1 MLTRS
6 LPSDAPDMLTREVP
20 IRASSWNAERRTFE
34 VVLSVGS
41 SVSRHDHA
49 GPYDEILDL
58 RGASAPPLLPLLN
71 SHNRF
76 DLDARLGEVSNV
88 RLVRGELVGIAR
100 LSRHAPMSQRIAAE
114 LGDGVRFGVS
124 IGYRVTAW
132 AERINPTTKRRE
144 KAATAFELLEASLVA
159 IPADQAATTRSISM
173 DSELTITPAVPA
185 APAVAVP
192 IVPVTSAAPAT
203 MTRAAIN
210 VEIRSIARTAGMDDA
225 WANGHIDNEASLD
238 AVRAAALTSMAE
250 RSGAA
255 NSIRSTGAVILHD
268 NNDPIVIRSAMADAL
283 AHRLAPAAV
292 KLEGRAV
299 EYRGTRILDMVGE
312 LAVASGE
319 RINVRNQEALL
330 QRAIGAHSTSDFPL
344 LLSDAANKAL
354 LAQYQVA
361 APTYRKWAARK
372 PFVDFKDHQFLRVGD
387 FPAFKEIN
395 ESGEVKYG
403 TISENAEKVRAK
415 EFGTGIA
422 IGRRALIN
430 DDLSAL
436 SDFSAMI
443 ATRAAV
449 DENRLAYGA
458 LVANGNLS
466 DGKALFHADHAN
478 KAAAGTALDG
488 ANVAV
493 AVAALRGQKSLDG
506 LPLNLQ
512 PAFLVV
518 GPQQE
523 VAARQLLAAIT
534 ATKASDV
541 NVWSGFAELIVDAE
555 ITDKRWYV
563 FAAPGSAPAVVYG
576 YVAGSEGPQVRTERD
591 FDTQAVKVAAGLD
604 FATGVI
610 DFRGAFSNAGA

>member
-1 MLTRS
+1 MLTRNR
-6 LPSDAPDMLTREVP
+6 PREAAGTFTRAIPVA
-20 IRASSWNAERRTFE
+20 ASTWNAETLTVE
-34 VVLSVGS
+34 VVLSVGAP
-41 SVSRHDHA
+41 VERQDRR
-49 GPYDEILDL
+49 GVFDEVLDL
-58 RGASAPPLLPLLN
+58 RGAVIPDQVPLLD

-76 DLDARLGEVSNV
+76 QLEGRLGEVTNIRIESGK
-88 RLVRGELVGIAR
+88 LIGTAR
-100 LSRHAPMSQRIAAE
+100 LSRHSPMAQRIAAE
-114 LGDGVRFGVS
+114 IGDGAKFGIS
-124 IGYRVTAW
+124 IGYAVPPNKW

-144 KAATAFELLEASLVA
+144 RVATAFDLLEASLVA
-159 IPADQAATTRSISM
+159 IPADPAATTRSHDM
-173 DSELTITPAVPA
+173 DPEDQNNNVQ
-185 APAVAVP
+185 
-192 IVPVTSAAPAT
+192 
-203 MTRAAIN
+203 TRAQIN
-210 VEIRSIARTAGMDDA
+210 AEIRSIAKTAGLDVA
-225 WANGHIDNEASLD
+225 WANGQIDTEASLD
-238 AVRAAALTSMAE
+238 TVRAAALTEMQK
-250 RSGAA
+250 RSQAA
-255 NSIRSTGAVILHD
+255 GGIRSTATVGED
-268 NNDPIVIRSAMADAL
+268 NSDPITIRTAMADAL
-283 AHRLAPAAV
+283 AHRIAPNAC

-299 EYRGTRILDMVGE
+299 EYRSARILDMVGE
-312 LAVASGE
+312 LAVAGGE
-319 RINVRNQEALL
+319 RINVRDQDALL
-330 QRAIGAHSTSDFPL
+330 QRAVGAHSTSDFPL

-395 ESGEVKYG
+395 EAGEVKYG
-403 TISENAEKVRAK
+403 TISEKAEKVRAK

-436 SDFSAMI
+436 SDFSSMI

-458 LVANGNLS
+458 LAANANLS

-478 KAAAGTALDG
+478 KSVSGTALDG
-488 ANVAV
+488 TNVAI

-506 LPLNLQ
+506 MALNLQ
-512 PAFLVV
+512 PALLVV

-534 ATKASDV
+534 ATKATDV

-555 ITDKRWYV
+555 ITDKRWYI
-563 FAAPGSAPAVVYG
+563 FAAPGSAPVVVYG
-576 YVAGSEGPQVRTERD
+576 YVAGSEGPIVRTERD

-604 FATGVI
+604 FAAGVI
-610 DFRGAFSNAGA
+610 DFRGAYFNAGA